1 MQSEHKSAMAAP
13 VVTTSPA
20 TPNKNFIRFID
31 FSPLKIKP
39 PVLVV
44 RRLETIKRFVPRI
57 FIFRVPS

>member
-1 MQSEHKSAMAAP
+1 MAAP

-20 TPNKNFIRFID
+20 TLNKNFIRFID
-31 FSPLKIKP
+31 FFPLKIKP

-44 RRLETIKRFVPRI
+44 RRLETIKRIVPRI